1 AACKIEDS
9 GVEYLANAL
18 QNNRILATLNL
29 SSNKFKE
36 DGAKHLANAL
46 RNNEV
51 MSPSL

>member
-1 AACKIEDS
+1 
-9 GVEYLANAL
+9 
-18 QNNRILATLNL
+18 ILATLNL

-36 DGAKHLANAL
+36 GGAKHLANAL